1 MYWIE
6 NLWRS
11 RTSFLSPSRT
21 NPLSKNYISEVFSI
35 SKQISICFTNMYF
48 STSFSI
54 NKSYR
59 FFCQHLSLTFPRN
72 RSYIYICS
80 CIFFLHQTIL
90 QQSYIVESVLFQLFS
105 LTFFYCRELVFS
117 YPAIDTSSTPVSF
130 SCPDLCKILDY
141 EINLITPVWLGG
153 EDWWISNKS
162 TSLTFRSPT
171 ISAPQM

>member
-1 MYWIE
+1 MHVFFVLKLYVLNWKSVKE
-6 NLWRS
+6 S
-11 RTSFLSPSRT
+11 HFFLSPGRT

-35 SKQISICFTNMYF
+35 SKQRSICFTNMYF
-48 STSFSI
+48 STSF
-54 NKSYR
+54 
-59 FFCQHLSLTFPRN
+59 
-72 RSYIYICS
+72 S

-117 YPAIDTSSTPVSF
+117 YQAIDTSSTPVPL
-130 SCPDLCKILDY
+130 SCPGLCKILDY

-162 TSLTFRSPT
+162 TSLTFRCPT

>member
-1 MYWIE
+1 MHVFFVLKLYVLNWKSVKE
-6 NLWRS
+6 S
-11 RTSFLSPSRT
+11 HFFLSPGRT

-80 CIFFLHQTIL
+80 CIFFLHQAIL

-105 LTFFYCRELVFS
+105 LTFFVLPRACIFLSSYWYVFN
-117 YPAIDTSSTPVSF
+117 T
-130 SCPDLCKILDY
+130 CL
-141 EINLITPVWLGG
+141 
-153 EDWWISNKS
+153 
-162 TSLTFRSPT
+162 SLLSW
-171 ISAPQM
+171 SM